1 MRTRVPRRASICL
14 LVLACATGVADESNA
29 QKLSPMMLCPWSQL
43 HQPSPELV
51 LAAAAPGGSVNAQS
65 QFAPYYG
72 KNQIHY
78 DKFEW
83 FIYKTDHFEI
93 YYYAENEP
101 HLARVASYAESAY
114 QHVSSDLR
122 HDLAARVP
130 LIIFKTHSEFEQ
142 QNIAPGQS
150 PEGVLAFA
158 EGERNRMVLP
168 IDLPTDLLYGL
179 IVHELTHVFQ
189 YDIIPTSLIRR
200 NLPLWVH
207 EGGAEYERGIWDPL
221 DLMTVRDA
229 AVADIIPRMSQME
242 GYGDFGNV
250 RLVYNLGHAL
260 YEFIETRWGK
270 DGVRQFLFSLRKSA
284 IGGGT
289 SPYEEA
295 FQMNAREFD
304 QQFEKYLKDRFK
316 AFRDKERPADYGQ
329 DLSPDPEKSQ
339 YTGAISIEPSPSGD
353 LIAVATGNRR
363 DQELDIILVSAK
375 DGAVVRNLTPGFDM
389 DRGFEYIAQPSGSNM
404 VPWVS
409 WSPVGDRIA
418 YFVRNEKYKTL
429 IMQNVLTG
437 KIERRYNIETVD
449 NPESP
454 NISPDGRSVLFS
466 GLRTAVGDIFKLD
479 VNSGDITNLTN
490 DEFADYAP
498 IHSPD
503 GRFIVYLARISGSQK
518 LFRLDLDTSKKTQLT
533 FGTQD
538 EAAAKF
544 LDADSL
550 IFSST
555 ATDPATPLTPEVARN
570 GNIFNLWSL
579 SLKTGNLQQYTD
591 ALGGVLSPVV
601 LSKDGGTPRLAF
613 VDYYKGNYSL
623 HTFDLKEPLHTA
635 ASSDFGSPGEIVDFQ
650 APLQHTLVAENKK
663 KKGRFEKMFLDGRPP
678 VNVGV
683 TSGGDVF
690 GGSMVSFTDVLGDQQ
705 FSMYASSVQQY
716 KTMSF
721 SYLNLSRRFQYAL
734 QGYSQT
740 QFFYGYGNYALYDPI
755 YSSLISRDDA
765 LATET
770 VRGGSIFGIYPFS
783 TYRRVQL
790 SGGLVDYN
798 QEYADPGL
806 QFEADRYQQE
816 NFGTTLFNSGLMM
829 PLGVSFIQETTVFR
843 EYGPLSGSTMRLSY
857 EGAPK
862 LGNLLSRQ
870 TTDGDARYYMRL
882 GANGVLALRAYGF
895 KSWGDVPG
903 YMFFGGNSEMR
914 GYEYREFF
922 GHKGFYTNAELRFP
936 LINAMATPIGILGGI
951 RGVFFANFGG
961 AGINSQPFTIWTDKP
976 VTIPPVFTL
985 NGQIVRPAQRIEGFR
1000 LVDARAS
1007 YGIGLETFALGF
1019 PIHFDWSYRTL
1030 FNEPWEDVVYA
1041 DREEGGSS
1049 GLRKARFSIWIGY
1062 DF

>member
-1 MRTRVPRRASICL
+1 MRMRAPRSASICL
-14 LVLACATGVADESNA
+14 LTAGLFLSTAGESNA
-29 QKLSPMMLCPWSQL
+29 QRLTPAMLCSWA
-43 HQPSPELV
+43 HNH
-51 LAAAAPGGSVNAQS
+51 APGASVNAQS

-83 FIYKTDHFEI
+83 HIYKTDHFEI
-93 YYYAENEP
+93 YFYPENEQ

-114 QHVSSDLR
+114 QQVSSNLR
-122 HDLAARVP
+122 HDLAQRVP
-130 LIIFKTHSEFEQ
+130 LIIFKTHSEFQQ
-142 QNIAPGQS
+142 QNIAPGAAQ
-150 PEGVLAFA
+150 EGVLAFA
-158 EGERNRMVLP
+158 EGERHRMVLP
-168 IDLPTDLLYGL
+168 IDLPSDLLYGL

-200 NLPLWVH
+200 NMPLWVH

-242 GYGDFGNV
+242 GYGDFGSA

-284 IGGGT
+284 IGGGS

-295 FQMNAREFD
+295 FQMTAREFD

-329 DLSPDPEKSQ
+329 DLSPDPERSN

-353 LIAVATGNRR
+353 LIAMTTGNRR

-389 DRGFEYIAQPSGSNM
+389 DRGFEYITYPSLSNM
-404 VPWVS
+404 VPWMS
-409 WSPVGDRIA
+409 WSPVGDRLA
-418 YFVRNEKYKTL
+418 YFVRQEKYKTL
-429 IMQNVLTG
+429 IIQNVLTG
-437 KIERRYNIETVD
+437 RIESRINLQSVD

-466 GLRTAVGDIFKLD
+466 GLRGAVGDLFKLD
-479 VNSGDITNLTN
+479 LASGDITNLTN

-498 IHSPD
+498 VYSPD

-518 LFRLDLDTSKKTQLT
+518 LFRLDVDTGKKTQLT
-533 FGTQD
+533 FGTQN

-544 LDADSL
+544 LNVDTL
-550 IFSST
+550 IFPST
-555 ATDPATPLTPEVARN
+555 ATDPTVPLTPEVARN

-579 SLKTGNLQQYTD
+579 SLKTGELRQYTD

-601 LSKDGGTPRLAF
+601 LSRDAATPRLAF
-613 VDYYKGNYSL
+613 VDYYKGSYSL

-635 ASSDFGSPGEIVDFQ
+635 ASADFGSPGPITDFQ
-650 APLQHTLVAENKK
+650 APLQHTLVAENKS

-683 TSGGDVF
+683 TSGGDIF

-716 KTMSF
+716 KTLSF
-721 SYLNLSRRFQYAL
+721 SYVNLSRRFQFAL

-740 QFFYGYGNYALYDPI
+740 QFFYGQLGAYFYDP
-755 YSSLISRDDA
+755 LIAPFIRREDA
-765 LATET
+765 LATQT
-770 VRGGSIFGIYPFS
+770 VRGGSMFGIYPFS
-783 TYRRVQL
+783 TYRRVEF
-790 SGGLVDYN
+790 SGGVVHYAE
-798 QEYADPGL
+798 EYADPLL
-806 QFEADRYQQE
+806 QQAADEYQQDT
-816 NFGTTLFNSGLMM
+816 FGSLLFNRGMM
-829 PLGVSFIQETTVFR
+829 VPLGVSFVQETTIFR
-843 EYGPLSGSTMRLSY
+843 EYGPLSGSTMRLSF

-862 LGNLLSRQ
+862 IGDTLSRQ
-870 TTDGDARYYMRL
+870 TADADARYYVRL
-882 GANGVLALRAYGF
+882 GANGVFAVRAYGF
-895 KSWGDVPG
+895 KSWGDAPG
-903 YMFFGGNSEMR
+903 YTFFGGNSEMR
-914 GYEYREFF
+914 GYDYRSFL
-922 GHKGFYTNAELRFP
+922 GHKAFYTNAELRFP
-936 LINAMATPIGILGGI
+936 LIHAMATPIGILGGI
-951 RGVFFANFGG
+951 RGVFFFNLGG
-961 AGINSQPFTIWTDKP
+961 AALENQSFKVWDSKDETVPAETTAGGIIT
-976 VTIPPVFTL
+976 
-985 NGQIVRPAQRIEGFR
+985 RPAQRIEGFR
-1000 LVDARAS
+1000 LVDSYAS

-1019 PIHFDWSYRTL
+1019 PVHFDWSYRTL
-1030 FNEPWEDVVYA
+1030 FNKGWEDYKFA
-1041 DREEGGSS
+1041 GAGGSAAF
-1049 GLRKARFSIWIGY
+1049 RKARFTAWIGY

>member
-1 MRTRVPRRASICL
+1 MRMRVPRSASICL
-14 LVLACATGVADESNA
+14 LTAGLFLSTAGESNA
-29 QKLSPMMLCPWSQL
+29 QRLTPAMLCSWA
-43 HQPSPELV
+43 HNH
-51 LAAAAPGGSVNAQS
+51 APGANVNAQS

-78 DKFEW
+78 DKFDW
-83 FIYKTDHFEI
+83 HIYKTDHFEI
-93 YYYAENEP
+93 YFYPENEQ

-114 QHVSSDLR
+114 QQVSSDLR

-130 LIIFKTHSEFEQ
+130 LIIFKTHSEFQQ
-142 QNIAPGQS
+142 QNIAPGAAQ
-150 PEGVLAFA
+150 EGVLAFA
-158 EGERNRMVLP
+158 EGERHRMVLP
-168 IDLPTDLLYGL
+168 IDLPSDLLYGL

-200 NLPLWVH
+200 NMPLWVH

-242 GYGDFGNV
+242 GYGDFGSP

-284 IGGGT
+284 IGGGS

-295 FQMNAREFD
+295 FQMPAREFD

-329 DLSPDPEKSQ
+329 DLSPDPERSS

-353 LIAVATGNRR
+353 LIAMTTGNRR

-389 DRGFEYIAQPSGSNM
+389 DRGFEYITYPSLSNM
-404 VPWVS
+404 VPWMS
-409 WSPVGDRIA
+409 WSPVGDRLA
-418 YFVRNEKYKTL
+418 YFVRQEKYKTL
-429 IMQNVLTG
+429 IIQNVLTG
-437 KIERRYNIETVD
+437 NIESRINLPSVD

-466 GLRTAVGDIFKLD
+466 GLRGAVGDLFKLD
-479 VNSGDITNLTN
+479 LASGDITNLTN

-498 IHSPD
+498 VYSPD

-518 LFRLDLDTSKKTQLT
+518 LFRLDLDTGKKTQLT
-533 FGTQD
+533 FGTQN

-544 LDADSL
+544 LNIDTL
-550 IFSST
+550 IFPST
-555 ATDPATPLTPEVARN
+555 ATDPTVPLTPEVARN

-579 SLKTGNLQQYTD
+579 SLKTGELRQYTD

-601 LSKDGGTPRLAF
+601 LSRDAATPRLAF
-613 VDYYKGNYSL
+613 VDYYKGSYSL

-635 ASSDFGSPGEIVDFQ
+635 ASADFGSPGPITDFQ
-650 APLQHTLVAENKK
+650 APLQHTLVAENKS
-663 KKGRFEKMFLDGRPP
+663 KKGRFDKMFLDGRPP

-683 TSGGDVF
+683 TSGGDIF

-716 KTMSF
+716 KTLSF
-721 SYLNLSRRFQYAL
+721 SYVNLSRRFQFAL

-740 QFFYGYGNYALYDPI
+740 QFFYGQLGAYFYDP
-755 YSSLISRDDA
+755 LIAPFIRREDA
-765 LATET
+765 LATQT
-770 VRGGSIFGIYPFS
+770 VRGGSMFGIYPFS
-783 TYRRVQL
+783 TYRRVEF
-790 SGGLVDYN
+790 SGGIVHYAE
-798 QEYADPGL
+798 EYADPLL
-806 QFEADRYQQE
+806 QQAADEYQQDT
-816 NFGTTLFNSGLMM
+816 FGTLLFNRGMM
-829 PLGVSFIQETTVFR
+829 VPLGVSFVQETTIFR
-843 EYGPLSGSTMRLSY
+843 EYGPLSGSTMRLSF
-857 EGAPK
+857 ESAPK
-862 LGNLLSRQ
+862 LGDTLSRQ
-870 TTDGDARYYMRL
+870 TADADARYYVRL
-882 GANGVLALRAYGF
+882 GANGVFAVRAYGF
-895 KSWGDVPG
+895 KSWGDAPG
-903 YMFFGGNSEMR
+903 YTFFGGNSEMR
-914 GYEYREFF
+914 GYDYRSFL
-922 GHKGFYTNAELRFP
+922 GHKAFYANAELRFP
-936 LINAMATPIGILGGI
+936 LIHAMATPIGILGGI
-951 RGVFFANFGG
+951 RGVFFFNLGG
-961 AGINSQPFTIWTDKP
+961 AALENQSFKVWDSKGETLPAETTPGGIIT
-976 VTIPPVFTL
+976 
-985 NGQIVRPAQRIEGFR
+985 RPAQRIEGFR
-1000 LVDARAS
+1000 LVDSYAS

-1019 PIHFDWSYRTL
+1019 PVHFDWSYRTL
-1030 FNEPWEDVVYA
+1030 FNKGWEDYKFA
-1041 DREEGGSS
+1041 GAGGSAAF
-1049 GLRKARFSIWIGY
+1049 RKARFTAWIGY

>member
-1 MRTRVPRRASICL
+1 MRMGAPRTASIWLFAAAC
-14 LVLACATGVADESNA
+14 VLATAGESNA
-29 QKLSPMMLCPWSQL
+29 QRLTPAMLCSWSQL
-43 HQPSPELV
+43 H
-51 LAAAAPGGSVNAQS
+51 APASSINAQS

-72 KNQIHY
+72 KNRIHY

-83 FIYKTDHFEI
+83 YVYKTDHFEI
-93 YYYAENEP
+93 YYYPENEV

-122 HDLAARVP
+122 HDLAQRVP

-168 IDLPTDLLYGL
+168 IDLPSDLLYGL

-200 NLPLWVH
+200 NIPLWVH

-242 GYGDFGNV
+242 GYGDFGSP

-284 IGGGT
+284 IGGGS

-295 FQMNAREFD
+295 FQMTAREFD

-329 DLSPDPEKSQ
+329 DLSPDPEKTN
-339 YTGAISIEPSPSGD
+339 YTSSISIEPSPSGEI
-353 LIAVATGNRR
+353 IAVMTGNRR
-363 DQELDIILVSAK
+363 DQELDIILVSSK
-375 DGAVVRNLTPGFDM
+375 DGAVVRNLTSGFDM
-389 DRGFEYIAQPSGSNM
+389 DRGFEYIAQPSLSNM
-404 VPWVS
+404 IPWMS
-409 WSPVGDRIA
+409 WSPVGDRLA
-418 YFVRNEKYKTL
+418 YFVRNEKHKTL
-429 IMQNVLTG
+429 IIQNVLTG
-437 KIERRYNIETVD
+437 KIERRFSLQSVD

-454 NISPDGRSVLFS
+454 NISPDGRTVLFS
-466 GLRTAVGDIFKLD
+466 GLRSATGDIFRLD
-479 VNSGDITNLTN
+479 INTGDITNLTN
-490 DEFADYAP
+490 DDFADYAP
-498 IHSPD
+498 VYSPD
-503 GRFIVYLARISGSQK
+503 GSFIVYMARISGSQK
-518 LFRLDLDTSKKTQLT
+518 LFRLDADGKKTQLT

-544 LDADSL
+544 LNADTI
-550 IFSST
+550 IFPST

-579 SLKTGNLQQYTD
+579 SLKNGELKQYTD

-601 LSKDGGTPRLAF
+601 LSRDGAAPKLAF
-613 VDYYKGNYSL
+613 VDYYKGGYTL

-635 ASSDFGSPGEIVDFQ
+635 ASADFGSPGPITDFQ
-650 APLQHTLVAENKK
+650 APLQHTLVAENKS
-663 KKGRFEKMFLDGRPP
+663 KKGMFDKMFLDARPP
-678 VNVGV
+678 VKVGD

-716 KTMSF
+716 KTLSF
-721 SYLNLSRRFQYAL
+721 SYLNLSRRFQFAL

-740 QFFYGYGNYALYDPI
+740 QFFYGQLSQYFYDPRI
-755 YSSLISRDDA
+755 APFISRQDA
-765 LATET
+765 LATQT
-770 VRGGSIFGIYPFS
+770 VRGGSMFGIYPFS
-783 TYRRVQL
+783 TYRRVEL
-790 SGGLVDYN
+790 SGGLVHFAE
-798 QEYADPGL
+798 EYADPAL

-816 NFGTTLFNSGLMM
+816 NFGVQFFNRGMM
-829 PLGVSFIQETTVFR
+829 VPLGVAFIQETTVFR

-862 LGNLLSRQ
+862 VGNSLSRQ
-870 TTDGDARYYMRL
+870 TFDGDARHYTRI
-882 GANGVLALRAYGF
+882 GANGVFAVRAYGF
-895 KSWGDVPG
+895 KSWGPAPG
-903 YMFFGGNSEMR
+903 YTFFGGNSEMR
-914 GYEYREFF
+914 GYDYREFL
-922 GHKGFYTNAELRFP
+922 GHKGVYLNSELRFP
-936 LINAMATPIGILGGI
+936 LIHAMATPIGILGGI
-951 RGVFFANFGG
+951 RGVFFFNVGG
-961 AGINSQPFTIWTDKP
+961 TGFEGQPFKAFDNKDYITPAVTDDKG
-976 VTIPPVFTL
+976 VLI
-985 NGQIVRPAQRIEGFR
+985 RPSQRISGFR
-1000 LVDARAS
+1000 LADARAS

-1019 PIHFDWSYRTL
+1019 PVHFDWSYRTL
-1030 FNEPWEDVVYA
+1030 FNKEWENFQYGNSA
-1041 DREEGGSS
+1041 QF
-1049 GLRKARFSIWIGY
+1049 RKARFTAWIGY

>member
-1 MRTRVPRRASICL
+1 MRMRLPRRASIC
-14 LVLACATGVADESNA
+14 VFTLALFVGTVGESNA
-29 QKLSPMMLCPWSQL
+29 QKLSPAMLCSWSQL
-43 HQPSPELV
+43 HAS
-51 LAAAAPGGSVNAQS
+51 GSSVNAQS

-72 KNQIHY
+72 KNLIHY

-83 FIYKTDHFEI
+83 YVYKTDHFEI
-93 YYYAENEP
+93 YYYPANES

-122 HDLAARVP
+122 HDLAQRVP

-168 IDLPTDLLYGL
+168 IDLPSDLLYGL

-200 NLPLWVH
+200 NIPLWVH

-242 GYGDFGNV
+242 GYGDMGPS

-260 YEFIETRWGK
+260 YEFIEARWNK
-270 DGVRQFLFSLRKSA
+270 DGVRQFLFALRKSA
-284 IGGGT
+284 IGGGS

-295 FQMNAREFD
+295 FQMTAREFD

-329 DLSPDPEKSQ
+329 DLSPDPDKSE

-353 LIAVATGNRR
+353 LIAMATGNRR
-363 DQELDIILVSAK
+363 DQELDIILVSSK
-375 DGAVVRNLTPGFDM
+375 DGTVVRNLTPGFDM
-389 DRGFEYIAQPSGSNM
+389 DRGFAYIAYPSLSNM
-404 VPWVS
+404 VPWMS
-409 WSPVGDRIA
+409 WSPVGDRLA

-429 IMQNVLTG
+429 IIQNVLTG
-437 KIERRYNIETVD
+437 DIDRRFNIETVD

-454 NISPDGRSVLFS
+454 NISPDGRTVLFS
-466 GLRTAVGDIFKLD
+466 GLRTATGDIFRLD
-479 VNSGDITNLTN
+479 VNSGEITNLTN

-498 IHSPD
+498 VYSLD

-518 LFRLDLDTSKKTQLT
+518 LFRLDVDSGKKTQLT

-544 LDADSL
+544 LDLDTI

-555 ATDPATPLTPEVARN
+555 GTDPATPLTPDVARN

-579 SLKTGNLQQYTD
+579 SLKTGELRQYTD

-601 LSKDGGTPRLAF
+601 LSKDGTAPRLAF
-613 VDYYKGNYSL
+613 VDYYKGDYSL

-635 ASSDFGSPGEIVDFQ
+635 ASADFGSPGPIVDFQ
-650 APLQHTLVAENKK
+650 APLQHTLVAENKS

-721 SYLNLSRRFQYAL
+721 SYLNLSRRFQWAA

-740 QFFYGYGNYALYDPI
+740 QFFYGQLEQFFYDPQI
-755 YSSLISRDDA
+755 APFISRQDA
-765 LATET
+765 LATQT

-783 TYRRVQL
+783 TYRRVEV
-790 SGGLVDYN
+790 SGGLVDFRE
-798 QEYADPGL
+798 EYANPAL
-806 QFEADRYQQE
+806 QVEADQWQQE
-816 NFGTTLFNSGLMM
+816 QFGATLFNNGMMM

-857 EGAPK
+857 EAAPK
-862 LGNLLSRQ
+862 IGNMLSRQ
-870 TTDGDARYYMRL
+870 QTDGDARYYMRL
-882 GANGVLALRAYGF
+882 GANGVFAVRAYGF
-895 KSWGDVPG
+895 KSWGDAPG
-903 YMFFGGNSEMR
+903 YTFFGGNSEMR
-914 GYEYREFF
+914 GYDYREFL

-951 RGVFFANFGG
+951 RGVFFVNLGG
-961 AGINSQPFTIWTDKP
+961 AALANQRFKIWDSKGQI
-976 VTIPPVFTL
+976 IPGAVV
-985 NGQIVRPAQRIEGFR
+985 NGQTTRPAQTISGFR
-1000 LVDARAS
+1000 LVDSRAS
-1007 YGIGLETFALGF
+1007 YGLGIETFALGF
-1019 PIHFDWSYRTL
+1019 PVHFDWSYRTL
-1030 FNEPWEDVVYA
+1030 FNKPWEDLLFA
-1041 DREEGGSS
+1041 QQGGSAAF
-1049 GLRKARFSIWIGY
+1049 RKARFSAWIGY

>member
-1 MRTRVPRRASICL
+1 MRMRFTHGASICALAL
-14 LVLACATGVADESNA
+14 LLSIGIAAEANA
-29 QKLSPMMLCPWSQL
+29 QRLTPAMLCSWAPL
-43 HQPSPELV
+43 H
-51 LAAAAPGGSVNAQS
+51 APGASVNAQS

-72 KNQIHY
+72 KNLIHY

-83 FIYKTDHFEI
+83 YIYKTEHFEI
-93 YYYAENEP
+93 YYYPENEQ
-101 HLARVASYAESAY
+101 HLERVASYAESAY

-122 HDLAARVP
+122 HDLNQRVP

-158 EGERNRMVLP
+158 EGERHRMVLP
-168 IDLPTDLLYGL
+168 IDLPSDLLYGL

-189 YDIIPTSLIRR
+189 YDFIPVSLLRR
-200 NLPLWVH
+200 NIPLWVH

-229 AVADIIPRMSQME
+229 AVADIIPRMSEME
-242 GYGDFGNV
+242 GYGNFGSP

-260 YEFIETRWGK
+260 YEFIEARWQK
-270 DGVRQFLFSLRKSA
+270 DGVRQFLFSLRKTA
-284 IGGGT
+284 IGGGS

-295 FQMNAREFD
+295 FQITAREFD

-363 DQELDIILVSAK
+363 DQELDIILVSSK
-375 DGAVVRNLTPGFDM
+375 DGDVVRNLTSGFDI

-404 VPWVS
+404 VPWMS
-409 WSPVGDRIA
+409 WSPVGDRLA

-429 IMQNVLTG
+429 IIQNVLTG
-437 KIERRYNIETVD
+437 KIERRFHIQTVD

-454 NISPDGRSVLFS
+454 NIAPDGRTALFS
-466 GLRTAVGDIFKLD
+466 GLRSATGDIFKLD
-479 VNSGDITNLTN
+479 LESGEITNLTN
-490 DEFADYAP
+490 DTFGDLAP
-498 IHSPD
+498 VYSPD
-503 GRFIVYLARISGSQK
+503 GRFVVYLARISGSQK
-518 LFRLDLDTSKKTQLT
+518 LFRLDLDTGKKTQLT

-544 LDADSL
+544 LNEDTL

-555 ATDPATPLTPEVARN
+555 ATDPATPLTPDVARN

-579 SLKTGNLQQYTD
+579 SLKNGELRQYTD

-601 LSKDGGTPRLAF
+601 LSKEGATPRLAF

-635 ASSDFGSPGEIVDFQ
+635 ASADFGTPGPIVDFQ
-650 APLQHTLVAENKK
+650 APLQHTLVAENKS
-663 KKGRFEKMFLDGRPP
+663 KKGTFEKMFLDGRPP

-721 SYLNLSRRFQYAL
+721 SYLNLSSRLQWAV

-740 QFFYGYGNYALYDPI
+740 QFFYGQLENYFYDPAI
-755 YSSLISRDDA
+755 APFIRREDA
-765 LATET
+765 LATQT

-783 TYRRVQL
+783 PYRRVEL
-790 SGGLVDYN
+790 SGGLVDFREAY
-798 QEYADPGL
+798 QDPGL
-806 QFEADRYQQE
+806 QAEADRYQQE
-816 NFGTTLFNSGLMM
+816 TFGGTLFNNGLMM
-829 PLGVSFIQETTVFR
+829 PLGVAFIQETTVFR
-843 EYGPLSGSTMRLSY
+843 EFGPLSGSTMRLSY

-862 LGNLLSRQ
+862 VGKKTLSRQ
-870 TTDGDARYYMRL
+870 TTDGDVRYYARL
-882 GANGVLALRAYGF
+882 GANGVFALRGYGF
-895 KSWGDVPG
+895 KSWGEAPG
-903 YMFFGGNSEMR
+903 YTFFGGNSEMR
-914 GYEYREFF
+914 GYDYREFL
-922 GHKGFYTNAELRFP
+922 GHKGFYGNAELRFP
-936 LINAMATPIGILGGI
+936 LIHAMATPIGILGGI
-951 RGVFFANFGG
+951 RGVFFFNIGG
-961 AGINSQPFTIWTDKP
+961 AALNNQSFKIFDRTDGI
-976 VTIPPVFTL
+976 IPEVRAP
-985 NGQIVRPAQRIEGFR
+985 NGQVTRPAQRLEGFR
-1000 LVDARAS
+1000 LVDSRAS
-1007 YGIGLETFALGF
+1007 YGLGLETFALGF
-1019 PIHFDWSYRTL
+1019 PVHFDWSYRTL
-1030 FNEPWEDVVYA
+1030 FNKPYEDLLYGSQ
-1041 DREEGGSS
+1041 GGSAAF
-1049 GLRKARFSIWIGY
+1049 RKARFTAWIGY